1 MENKRLLFIF
11 ILGLIIGIILFTFF
25 GNPFFN
31 HILAHHL

>member
-1 MENKRLLFIF
+1 
-11 ILGLIIGIILFTFF
+11 LGLIIGIILFTFF